1 MATVV
6 LVHGLGRTSR
16 AMWPLAR
23 AARARGLRVVAID
36 YRSRRGGIAS
46 HAAALALQ
54 LHERAP
60 EGPLWFV
67 THSLGGIVLRYAVA
81 HGMLAAARV
90 ERAVLLAPP
99 NQGSEIADF
108 WWDRPWPGLVG
119 RRLMGPSLGELRTS
133 PEATVMQLPPVG
145 FPCGVI
151 AGTRSLTRLSS
162 RFIDGPN
169 DGKVAVRRAAV
180 AGMRELLELPA
191 THTFILAMPSVIA
204 QTFHFL
210 EHGRFERGADA
221 SVEMNGE

>member
-6 LVHGLGRTSR
+6 LVHGLGRTAR

-23 AARARGLRVVAID
+23 AARARGHRVVAIR
-36 YRSRRGGIAS
+36 YRSRRGDIAS
-46 HAAALALQ
+46 HAATLARQ
-54 LHERAP
+54 LREQAP
-60 EGPLWFV
+60 EGALWFV
-67 THSLGGIVLRYAVA
+67 THSLGGIVLRFAVA
-81 HGMLAAARV
+81 HETLPEGRIA
-90 ERAVLLAPP
+90 RAVLLAPP

-108 WWDRPWPGLVG
+108 WWDRRWTGRVG
-119 RRLMGPSLGELRTS
+119 RWLLGPSLGELRTS
-133 PEATVMQLPPVG
+133 PDATVMRLPPVR

-151 AGTRSLTRLSS
+151 AGTRTLTRLSS

-210 EHGRFERGADA
+210 EHGRFRRGDEAPA
-221 SVEMNGE
+221 G